1 MSVDVDAIRSNALK
15 ERAVIINDMDLFAGP
30 YERFKEKNYYGNP
43 NYTDTKILPTENFNS
58 SIIPKRKN
66 LFQILITRPK
76 KCFEAPIINLFQ
88 DKNANEESTVGN
100 NEVKGV
106 KLANEYPLLERS
118 SIEMGF
124 QTANATTPKIFQVAK
139 KEYIN
144 AYTQVE
150 DNLNDI
156 KDRFVSKTEKYLSN
170 SNSLMAIENF
180 LNKVK
185 PKMEESLQSN
195 ETINIFMNDFNLDRF
210 QISAEESGTT
220 KQKGEGEA
228 RTYRDNSAG
237 NKAKK
242 EKNVHYIRS
251 IAETEAVIAHS
262 LYRNFTFDEYIK
274 VQGIPYQSDILF
286 WNIKD
291 VEQNS
296 PIFLVS
302 APGEVTCFEFS
313 ATNKD
318 NFVLSLSSGQL
329 MFIKFNNIISILREH
344 LNTDVNSYIKKAN
357 LKDFYIYNLSSLYES
372 HKSKVTSLKWFPPG
386 YFINKKKQIIYDP
399 EEKNCCII
407 ASLGEDGQ
415 IILWDYKGLEL
426 GDPKSVCND
435 INKYILA
442 IHIEVNKVDS
452 IGRVC
457 GTNLQFDI
465 TPETKLFYISTD
477 EGQVYCVD
485 MSIKNTTDN
494 PTANVVQHYYNRYFR
509 PILFFQVSP
518 FFNDIFLTVHDFHF
532 CLWTKNRNKPIF
544 ISPNLK
550 KSSYTCGCFSPS
562 RPAVL
567 YLCRSNGK
575 IDIWDFLDESHKPS
589 VKDSFI
595 KDTITSFD
603 IFRYIKPVDE
613 NAENQTK
620 TYNEFMCVGDI
631 SGQMT
636 LLEVPK
642 LFSEMAQDETN
653 IMQNFFDNEIK
664 RQEYMDMR
672 YKTIEEEINAK
683 EGKDEKKEPEN
694 EAERELELKYAE
706 EQFNADK
713 RDILIELDLPV
724 PKTAEELERERKAK
738 ENEEN
743 AD

>member
-43 NYTDTKILPTENFNS
+43 NYSDTKILPTENFNS
-58 SIIPKRKN
+58 AIIPKRKN
-66 LFQILITRPK
+66 LYQILITRPK

-242 EKNVHYIRS
+242 EKSVHYIRS

-296 PIFLVS
+296 PIFMVS

-313 ATNKD
+313 TTNKD

-329 MFIKFNNIISILREH
+329 MFIKFNDIISILREH

-465 TPETKLFYISTD
+465 TPETKLFYLSTD

-509 PILFFQVSP
+509 PILYFQVSP

-642 LFSEMAQDETN
+642 LFSEMAQDENN

>member
-1 MSVDVDAIRSNALK
+1 MDVEAIRSNALK
-15 ERAVIINDMDLFAGP
+15 DRAAIINDMDLFAGP

-58 SIIPKRKN
+58 AIIPKRRQ
-66 LFQILITRPK
+66 LYQILITRPK

-150 DNLNDI
+150 DNLSDI
-156 KDRFVSKTEKYLSN
+156 KDKFNEKSEKYLN
-170 SNSLMAIENF
+170 NNNTLMAIENF

-185 PKMEESLQSN
+185 PRMEESLQSN
-195 ETINIFMNDFNLDRF
+195 ETINIFMNDFNLDKF
-210 QISAEESGTT
+210 QISADDSGTT

-296 PIFLVS
+296 PIFMVS

-313 ATNKD
+313 TTNTD

-357 LKDFYIYNLSSLYES
+357 LKDFYVYNLSSLY
-372 HKSKVTSLKWFPPG
+372 
-386 YFINKKKQIIYDP
+386 FI
-399 EEKNCCII
+399 
-407 ASLGEDGQ
+407 
-415 IILWDYKGLEL
+415 
-426 GDPKSVCND
+426 
-435 INKYILA
+435 
-442 IHIEVNKVDS
+442 
-452 IGRVC
+452 
-457 GTNLQFDI
+457 
-465 TPETKLFYISTD
+465 
-477 EGQVYCVD
+477 
-485 MSIKNTTDN
+485 
-494 PTANVVQHYYNRYFR
+494 
-509 PILFFQVSP
+509 
-518 FFNDIFLTVHDFHF
+518 
-532 CLWTKNRNKPIF
+532 
-544 ISPNLK
+544 
-550 KSSYTCGCFSPS
+550 
-562 RPAVL
+562 
-567 YLCRSNGK
+567 
-575 IDIWDFLDESHKPS
+575 
-589 VKDSFI
+589 
-595 KDTITSFD
+595 
-603 IFRYIKPVDE
+603 
-613 NAENQTK
+613 
-620 TYNEFMCVGDI
+620 
-631 SGQMT
+631 
-636 LLEVPK
+636 
-642 LFSEMAQDETN
+642 
-653 IMQNFFDNEIK
+653 
-664 RQEYMDMR
+664 
-672 YKTIEEEINAK
+672 
-683 EGKDEKKEPEN
+683 
-694 EAERELELKYAE
+694 
-706 EQFNADK
+706 
-713 RDILIELDLPV
+713 
-724 PKTAEELERERKAK
+724 
-738 ENEEN
+738 
-743 AD
+743 